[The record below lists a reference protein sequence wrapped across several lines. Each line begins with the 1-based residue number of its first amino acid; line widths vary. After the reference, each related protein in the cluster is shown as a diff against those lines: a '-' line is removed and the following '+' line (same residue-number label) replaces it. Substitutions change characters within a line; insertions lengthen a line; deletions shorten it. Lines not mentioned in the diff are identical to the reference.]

1 MHVMEKMFLSFVCYS
16 LCFRLIR
23 GTIRT
28 ICVLLFLSG
37 TENSNF
43 YDALDTSHLI
53 IIFFVLFAVLTCL
66 RCRKCCPAIMCF
78 AGLIFVP
85 LSVGRKLI
93 MGNLP

>member
-53 IIFFVLFAVLTCL
+53 IIFFVLCAVLTCL